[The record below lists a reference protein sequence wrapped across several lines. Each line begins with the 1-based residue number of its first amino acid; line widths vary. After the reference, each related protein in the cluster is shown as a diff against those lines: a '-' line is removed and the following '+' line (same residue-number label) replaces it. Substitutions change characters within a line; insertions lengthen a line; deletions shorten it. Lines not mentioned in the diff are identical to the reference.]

1 MDETGRHL
9 FVYGTL
15 MSTAAGALGRAQRER
30 LARESRGLGP
40 AAMAGARLY
49 DLGRYPGLVESS
61 QGSDVVHGEVVAL
74 LNPQRTLAW
83 LDAYEGVLPGDPSLS
98 EYARLERPIQVAR
111 GETLQAWVY
120 VFLRDVARRRRIA
133 NGRW

>member
-1 MDETGRHL
+1 MDQTGRHL

-15 MSTAAGALGRAQRER
+15 MSTAAGALGRVQRER

-61 QGSDVVHGEVVAL
+61 QASDVVHGEAVVL

-83 LDAYEGVLPGDPSLS
+83 LDSYEGLVAGDDDTS
-98 EYARLERPIQVAR
+98 EYARLERTVQLAR

-120 VFLRDVARRRRIA
+120 VFLRDVASRRRLA
-133 NGRW
+133 DGRW

>member
-1 MDETGRHL
+1 MEETGRHL
-9 FVYGTL
+9 FIYGTL
-15 MSTAAGALGRAQRER
+15 MSTASGALGRLQRDR

-40 AAMAGARLY
+40 ASMAGARLY

-61 QGSDVVHGEVVAL
+61 DVSDVVHGEAVVL

-83 LDAYEGVLPGDPSLS
+83 LDAYEGLVVGNDDMG
-98 EYARLERPIQVAR
+98 EYARLERTVQLAR

-120 VFLRDVARRRRIA
+120 VFLRDVARRRRLA
-133 NGRW
+133 DGRW

>member
-15 MSTAAGALGRAQRER
+15 MSTAAGALGRVQRDR

-40 AAMAGARLY
+40 ATMAAARLY
-49 DLGRYPGLVESS
+49 DLGRYPGLVESG
-61 QGSDVVHGEVVAL
+61 QMSDVVHGEAVAL

-83 LDAYEGVLPGDPSLS
+83 LDTYEGLAAGDDVRS
-98 EYARLERPIQVAR
+98 EYARLERPIQLAR
-111 GETLQAWVY
+111 GDTLQAWVY
-120 VFLRDVARRRRIA
+120 VFLRDVTRRRRIA